1 MYELENLEK
10 GTPCFCRLGS
20 SRLSQRFYM
29 VEVLLFFSRFLDSHR
44 RCTSQCKIIAMRK
57 CLIRPAVV
65 TIQNKQAAA
74 TNTTMLLLVT
84 LIVLTYLP
92 HAKPDLDR
100 LPRTPVIQTKY
111 GAVQGRILT
120 PEGVAKPVHVFKGI
134 PYATPPVGSN
144 RYD

>member
-1 MYELENLEK
+1 
-10 GTPCFCRLGS
+10 
-20 SRLSQRFYM
+20 
-29 VEVLLFFSRFLDSHR
+29 
-44 RCTSQCKIIAMRK
+44 MRK